1 MIFTLSKTG
10 NLKVFITPYI
20 YILFFVFNF
29 SMVYAQDLYL
39 ENQAVN
45 EKNNKVL
52 QSISYQKKH
61 ATKADL
67 LQEIDS
73 VLIKL
78 EYKGYLNTSLDTL
91 YINDSIYKA
100 HYLLGEKIDN
110 LKIYYTDRS
119 KDVFTKNNLKQIS
132 NNFDNSY
139 FEIPFSEVSTTLQFI
154 VKYFEQLGNTFVRV
168 SLHNIRIKN
177 NSAVADIKIIDTK
190 PRKIDKIIIK
200 GYENF
205 PKNFLA
211 HELNLKIGSVF
222 NKEKLI
228 NASIAINNISFVEEQ
243 KAPEVLFTNDS
254 TYIYLYLIKKR
265 SNRFDGII
273 GFSSDEQE
281 SGLSFNGYLDLSI
294 NNIFNSGETI
304 ALFWKNNGNESQR
317 FFISAETP
325 YIFNIPL
332 IPKATFELY
341 RQDSTFSNVTTDI
354 NLGYALNLRSR
365 ITAGFNTENS
375 NNLLQNPTSNIR
387 SFKNIF
393 YGANYRYEK
402 LISDILFPIQFSF
415 DLGTYF
421 GSRKIENTKSNQS
434 KLSLFTNFN
443 WNIYKKSYIF
453 IQNQSA
459 ILISDDY
466 INNELFRIGGI
477 NNLRGVNEESIFTS
491 AYSIFNLEYRYRI
504 SNSNYFYSITD
515 YAFIEN
521 KILEEN
527 SQIIS
532 LGLGYAFFTKVGLL
546 NISYAIGKFD
556 DNSFNFNNSK
566 LHIKIVSFF

>member
-1 MIFTLSKTG
+1 M
-10 NLKVFITPYI
+10 KVIDTPYI

-29 SMVYAQDLYL
+29 SVASAQNFNL
-39 ENQAVN
+39 EIKAVN
-45 EKNNKVL
+45 EKNNKEL
-52 QSISYQKKH
+52 QSISYKKKH
-61 ATKADL
+61 ASKDEL
-67 LQEIDS
+67 FQEIDS

-78 EYKGYLNTSLDTL
+78 EYKGYLSASLDTL
-91 YINDSIYKA
+91 YKNDSLYSA
-100 HYLLGEKIDN
+100 QYLLGNKIEN
-110 LKIYYTDRS
+110 LKIYYSNLS
-119 KDVFTKNNLKQIS
+119 KDVFSKNNLNQIS
-132 NNFDNSY
+132 KKFNDVY
-139 FEIPFSEVSTTLQFI
+139 FEIPFSEVSKTLQII
-154 VKYFEQLGNTFVRV
+154 VRYFEDLGNTFIKV
-168 SLHNIRIKN
+168 SLHNIQIKN
-177 NSAVADIKIIDTK
+177 NSAIAEIKIIDSK

-205 PKNFLA
+205 PKNFLT

-228 NASIAINNISFVEEQ
+228 NASIAINNISFVEEK

-254 TYIYLYLIKKR
+254 TYIYLYLNKKR

-294 NNIFNSGETI
+294 NNVFNSGETI

-341 RQDSTFSNVTTDI
+341 RQDSTFSNVTTNI
-354 NLGYALNLRSR
+354 NLSYVLNTRSR

-375 NNLLQNPTSNIR
+375 NNLLQNPTANIK
-387 SFKNIF
+387 SFKNLF
-393 YGANYRYEK
+393 YGANYTYEK
-402 LISDILFPIQFSF
+402 LVSDKLFPINFSF
-415 DLGTYF
+415 DMGAYF
-421 GSRKIENTKSNQS
+421 GSRTIENIKANQY
-434 KLSLFTNFN
+434 KLSLSTNFN
-443 WNIYKKSYIF
+443 WNIYKKSYVY

-459 ILISDDY
+459 MLISNDY
-466 INNELFRIGGI
+466 INNELYRVGGI

-491 AYSIFNLEYRYRI
+491 AYSIFNLEYRFRI
-504 SNSNYFYSITD
+504 SNSNYFYTITD

-521 KILEEN
+521 KILEES
-527 SQIIS
+527 SQIFS

-546 NISYAIGKFD
+546 NISYAVGKFD
-556 DNSFNFNNSK
+556 DNPFNLNNSK